1 MRAYVLGVVETQV
14 YEVRCPR
21 CQTSF
26 APETR
31 RCVHCG
37 GPVQAGQP
45 VASMGGGRP
54 PVEPASGPLPEEPD
68 DATDELSLGG
78 RGRGALW
85 LLTAILAVAGSLVRT
100 CQGG

>member
-1 MRAYVLGVVETQV
+1 VASSRV

-37 GPVQAGQP
+37 GPVHSGRV
-45 VASMGGGRP
+45 VASMPHGRP
-54 PVEPASGPLPEEPD
+54 PSEPASGEMPD
-68 DATDELSLGG
+68 DPDEAQEEFALGG
-78 RGRGALW
+78 RGRGVLWVLMAL
-85 LLTAILAVAGSLVRT
+85 LAAAGSVVRN